1 MCSGASVLDN
11 LLGNKHNYKNC
22 KRDSD
27 RLIRAYG
34 MAMFDAQSHHNKDVI
49 VKLRKYTEIPYD
61 FTIDIHHEYVFDV
74 YECDSSVC
82 LGNITVCI

>member
-49 VKLRKYTEIPYD
+49 VKLRKYLLSEA
-61 FTIDIHHEYVFDV
+61 
-74 YECDSSVC
+74 C
-82 LGNITVCI
+82 LTL